1 MTTTRLSYDT
11 LMLSAAEAVAQSD
24 NRTAAR
30 SEADCVAILRNG
42 SLGNDR
48 VLRIPTIDGRRP
60 ARILIGDQRDDAEG
74 WTLLD
79 DSGAS
84 AVYEHRA
91 PRLLMAGST
100 ASHR

>member
-1 MTTTRLSYDT
+1 MTTTKLSYDE
-11 LMLSAAEAVAQSD
+11 LMLSTAEAVAQSD
-24 NRTAAR
+24 DRTAAR

-60 ARILIGDQRDDAEG
+60 SHILIGDQPDGAVG

-79 DSGAS
+79 DSGIS

-91 PRLLMAGST
+91 PRLLMAGDT